1 MDRNNTVQEKQPT
14 IFDVAKMANVSVST
28 VSRVFNGK
36 DRVSEQTREKVQR
49 VMDKLNYVPSNI
61 ATSMITG
68 KTKMILVMVPDFQN
82 PYFSQVMCGIEA
94 ELRANEYYA
103 VFLSHNNFPS
113 GEYSQ
118 IQTKFDKMVDGIIAI
133 PDQNLQFYKN
143 WNKPC
148 IIVDRYRRG
157 EGMNTVLADNYQ
169 GGQMLT
175 QELVRAGHQKIAI
188 ISAHSWATTISDRL
202 KGYCDVLREN
212 NIPIRKEYVILD
224 SFCNLTG
231 YRSILKLMQLPD
243 PPTAVV
249 AANNLICIG
258 CIQACQELGLQIG
271 EDLSLVG
278 YDDHELAQYGY
289 PGITVISQPAVQMGK
304 QAAIAL
310 LARLNDESMPV
321 IKHTMAVELIRR
333 GSVKQLNENSTKK

>member
-1 MDRNNTVQEKQPT
+1 MNKSNVSSEKQAT
-14 IFDVAKMANVSVST
+14 IFDVAKLANVSVST

-36 DRVSEQTREKVQR
+36 DRVSERTREKVQR
-49 VMDKLNYVPSNI
+49 VMSELNYVPSNI
-61 ATSMITG
+61 AASMITG

-94 ELRANEYYA
+94 ELRANEYCA
-103 VFLSHNNFPS
+103 VFLPHNNFPA

-118 IQTKFDKMVDGIIAI
+118 IQTKFDKIVDGIIAI

-143 WNKPC
+143 WSKPC

-157 EGMNTVLADNYQ
+157 EGMNTVLADNFQ

-175 QELVRAGHQKIAI
+175 QELVRAGHKKIAL

-202 KGYCDVLREN
+202 DGYRSVLQEHH
-212 NIPIRKEYVILD
+212 IPIREDYIILD
-224 SFCNLTG
+224 EFCNRTG
-231 YRSILKLMQLPD
+231 YESIVKLMQLPD

-258 CIQACQELGLQIG
+258 CIQACQELGLRIG

-289 PGITVISQPAVQMGK
+289 PDITVIRQPAVEMGK
-304 QAAIAL
+304 QAAMDL
-310 LARLNDESMPV
+310 LARLNNENLPV
-321 IKHTMAVELIRR
+321 VKRTMAVELIRR
-333 GSVKQLNENSTKK
+333 KSVKQL